1 MHFREEGTMKRKS
14 SHGRILS
21 ATRKIIAV
29 TLVGIIM
36 LTSQRQTQVMAD
48 VTKQDISD
56 ANKAKEEIDR
66 KIKEVQENLNKLSQ
80 DKKNTEN
87 YIRELDAQV
96 AQVDGDIHT
105 LNGQIEDKKNEIS
118 EAEANLELVQQQSD
132 AQYESMKLR
141 IKYMYENGTD
151 VSYLNMLISAKD
163 MSELLNKAEYIN
175 KITKYDR
182 QMLDEYAALMA
193 QIEEAKSLMQSDLQA
208 LEVMQIEL
216 DGQKQALELIQQAK
230 SDEMNRLNKDAASA
244 KAYREQLER
253 DLAEQEKVIRQMEE
267 ELKRQEEEAKKNGQ
281 TVTTYDGGKFK
292 WPTPSTRITSPW
304 GDMEDRSSP
313 HKGVDIGA
321 LKRGVSGDPIYA
333 AYDGTVVTA
342 TYSSSAGNWIWINHG
357 DGLMTVYMHCSKLLV
372 SVGTKVS
379 KGDTIALMGTTG
391 NSNGVHLHFAV
402 RKDGSYINPMPYF
415 E

>member
-1 MHFREEGTMKRKS
+1 MRFREEDMMNKKS
-14 SHGRILS
+14 SHGKILS
-21 ATRKIIAV
+21 AVRKVMAV
-29 TLVGIIM
+29 TLVGIM
-36 LTSQRQTQVMAD
+36 LLTSQRPVLAD
-48 VTKQDISD
+48 STKQDLSD
-56 ANKAKEEIDR
+56 ANKAKEEID
-66 KIKEVQENLNKLSQ
+66 KQIQTVKDKLNQLSN

-87 YIRELDAQV
+87 YIKELDLSIAQI
-96 AQVDGDIHT
+96 DGDIHT

-118 EAEANLELVQQQSD
+118 EAQAHLELVQQQSD

-151 VSYLNMLISAKD
+151 TSYLNMLISAKN

-182 QMLDEYAALMA
+182 QMLDEYADLMS
-193 QIEEAKSLMQSDLQA
+193 QIEEAKNLMSNDLQA

-216 DGQKQALELIQQAK
+216 DGQRQQLELIQNDKNA
-230 SDEMNRLNKDAASA
+230 EMNRLNKDAASA
-244 KAYREQLER
+244 KAYQEQLEKDR
-253 DLAEQEKVIRQMEE
+253 IEQERVIAQIEAD
-267 ELKRQEEEAKKNGQ
+267 LKRQEEEAKKNGQ
-281 TVTTYDGGKFK
+281 PVTKYDGGKFK

-321 LKRGVSGDPIYA
+321 LKRGVSGDPVYA
-333 AYDGTVVTA
+333 AYDGTVVTS

-372 SVGTKVS
+372 GVGTKVS

-391 NSNGVHLHFAV
+391 NSSGVHLHFGV
-402 RKDGSYINPMPYF
+402 RLNGNYVNPMPYF